1 LLLAYARLM
10 QPLLRSSARR
20 LRYDQACPT
29 VESHVTRHLYFDP
42 QELYLHLALLCISIM
57 LSIRT
62 ACNAQWQQRRI
73 HHMKVLRRRPMLDL
87 VRCCALHSEVNRR
100 QHFANYTLQADAR
113 HRENHHHITNCALHS
128 DATHRQHN
136 ASSSTASRE
145 DLQHTTAA
153 QEALLEES
161 RRAVLLSE
169 LRQRHGPRIGA
180 VALGC
185 ALSYLDL
192 SSLAGLQLP
201 LEPIGAITTLLGAAP
216 AVQQALRDV
225 RNGKVTLNVS
235 MSVGILAALGT
246 GETLTSSLMT
256 LVILISEVLEELCV
270 DTAHSRVD
278 SVLSSLPSTA
288 TRISS
293 DGSSQRVPL
302 ADIRIDDTV
311 RVGAGAM
318 VPVDGTVVQGS
329 AYVDEA
335 TITGESLPVAKAA
348 GAEVRRLTEHRTSI
362 P

>member
-1 LLLAYARLM
+1 M
-10 QPLLRSSARR
+10 LLRRTVCNIQRQQPQIQHVKILHCRR
-20 LRYDQACPT
+20 A
-29 VESHVTRHLYFDP
+29 
-42 QELYLHLALLCISIM
+42 AAI
-57 LSIRT
+57 
-62 ACNAQWQQRRI
+62 
-73 HHMKVLRRRPMLDL
+73 K
-87 VRCCALHSEVNRR
+87 CCALRSN
-100 QHFANYTLQADAR
+100 AC
-113 HRENHHHITNCALHS
+113 HHQRSATCALHS
-128 DATHRQHN
+128 DAKHHQHC
-136 ASSSTASRE
+136 ASSGTASRE
-145 DLQHTTAA
+145 ELKHTTAA

-161 RRAVLLSE
+161 RRAALLTE
-169 LRQRHGPRIGA
+169 LRKKHGPRIGA

-192 SSLAGLQLP
+192 SSLAGLHLP
-201 LEPIGAITTLLGAAP
+201 LEPIGAVTTLLGAAP

-256 LVILISEVLEELCV
+256 LVILVSEVLEELCV

-288 TRISS
+288 TRLNI
-293 DGSSQRVPL
+293 DGSSERVPL

-335 TITGESLPVAKAA
+335 TITGESLPVAKAT
-348 GAEVRRLTEHRTSI
+348 GAEVIVLCSLQQLCIYILMKLAAKNTVI
-362 P
+362 KY

>member
-1 LLLAYARLM
+1 
-10 QPLLRSSARR
+10 
-20 LRYDQACPT
+20 
-29 VESHVTRHLYFDP
+29 
-42 QELYLHLALLCISIM
+42 
-57 LSIRT
+57 
-62 ACNAQWQQRRI
+62 
-73 HHMKVLRRRPMLDL
+73 MLDL
-87 VRCCALHSEVNRR
+87 VRCCALHSDVNRR
-100 QHFANYTLQADAR
+100 QHFANCALQVDAK
-113 HRENHHHITNCALHS
+113 HCQHHQRSASCALHS
-128 DATHRQHN
+128 DAKHQHS
-136 ASSSTASRE
+136 ASSGTASRA
-145 DLQHTTAA
+145 DAKHTTAA

-169 LRQRHGPRIGA
+169 LRQKHGPRIGA

-192 SSLAGLQLP
+192 SSLVGLQLL

-256 LVILISEVLEELCV
+256 LVILVSEVLEELCV

-288 TRISS
+288 TRIST
-293 DGSSQRVPL
+293 DGSSERVHL

-335 TITGESLPVAKAA
+335 TITGESLPVAKAT
-348 GAEVRRLTEHRTSI
+348 GAEVSGLNDHNTSESWFLCNACSCTSSAYSSHTDRACCQKHGQQVSEFVASEVI
-362 P
+362 MRGAAPYDLQCLHSILVLCRD

>member
-1 LLLAYARLM
+1 MAPHKVLVCLAPA
-10 QPLLRSSARR
+10 S
-20 LRYDQACPT
+20 
-29 VESHVTRHLYFDP
+29 
-42 QELYLHLALLCISIM
+42 LCISTM
-57 LSIRT
+57 LLIRT
-62 ACNAQWQQRRI
+62 ACNMQWQQRRI
-73 HHMKVLRRRPMLDL
+73 QHKILHRRIAAPGHS
-87 VRCCALHSEVNRR
+87 RCSLHSEVNRR
-100 QHFANYTLQADAR
+100 QHFAKCALQVDVI
-113 HRENHHHITNCALHS
+113 HCQHHQRSASCALHS
-128 DATHRQHN
+128 DAKHRQHS
-136 ASSSTASRE
+136 ASSGTASRE
-145 DLQHTTAA
+145 LQHTTAA
-153 QEALLEES
+153 QEALLDES

-169 LRQRHGPRIGA
+169 LCKKHGPRIGA

-235 MSVGILAALGT
+235 MSVGLLAALGT

-288 TRISS
+288 TRISA

-348 GAEVRRLTEHRTSI
+348 GAEVCRLTEHRTFI